1 MARQD
6 AEELKQAISNAF
18 SLFGIPKL
26 LVADRGRMF
35 EARSFVS
42 WLSEMGCDI
51 HHITPEMHQ
60 SNGQVERYVRTL
72 LNMIRIQAESNHDTW
87 SGALWRLQLVL
98 NITKQKTTQTSPLN
112 LLVGIDGAT
121 PVIRSLVRDVAAD
134 GTRPNR
140 EAWREMCR
148 TRANELLRRNRT
160 QQDTY
165 VNQKRHPAR
174 VFQVGDFVFV
184 IKYSQSTGKL
194 DPGMRGPYRV
204 QRALPCGRYELKL
217 LGGSY
222 GKSTQAA
229 AEYMVPWRGEW
240 CPEAC
245 AAFFDNE
252 EEEDEPTA
260 GPSSASVDL
269 EQTSSS
275 PGMEQASD
283 EDYSED
289 VAEAASTDDE
299 TTSNVT
305 ATDLLGSDGIEGLL
319 DY

>member
-72 LNMIRIQAESNHDTW
+72 LNMIRIQAESNHATW

-134 GTRPNR
+134 VTRPNR

-165 VNQKRHPAR
+165 VNQKRRPAR

-184 IKYSQSTGKL
+184 IKYSQSTRKL
-194 DPGMRGPYRV
+194 DPGIEDHIGCSGRC
-204 QRALPCGRYELKL
+204 CGRYELKL
-217 LGGSY
+217 LGGSWEVHASGGRVY
-222 GKSTQAA
+222 GALA
-229 AEYMVPWRGEW
+229 RGVVPGGVR
-240 CPEAC
+240 C
-245 AAFFDNE
+245 F
-252 EEEDEPTA
+252 
-260 GPSSASVDL
+260 L
-269 EQTSSS
+269 R
-275 PGMEQASD
+275 
-283 EDYSED
+283 
-289 VAEAASTDDE
+289 
-299 TTSNVT
+299 
-305 ATDLLGSDGIEGLL
+305 
-319 DY
+319 